1 MLVAYFSVLCCAC
14 CCNLITFSFSV
25 RVGVFFIDELFI
37 FLSDVY
43 IVRSILVVNF
53 DLFHKALD
61 GF

>member
-1 MLVAYFSVLCCAC
+1 M
-14 CCNLITFSFSV
+14 ITFSFQSEWEY
-25 RVGVFFIDELFI
+25 FYDELFI

-61 GF
+61 GFLVFYGFKFFN

>member
-1 MLVAYFSVLCCAC
+1 MTSYL
-14 CCNLITFSFSV
+14 
-25 RVGVFFIDELFI
+25 FF
-37 FLSDVY
+37 SDVY

>member
-1 MLVAYFSVLCCAC
+1 MICLLPLFCICCAVLQLD
-14 CCNLITFSFSV
+14 N
-25 RVGVFFIDELFI
+25 FFFQSEWEFFYYELFI
-37 FLSDVY
+37 FLSGVY